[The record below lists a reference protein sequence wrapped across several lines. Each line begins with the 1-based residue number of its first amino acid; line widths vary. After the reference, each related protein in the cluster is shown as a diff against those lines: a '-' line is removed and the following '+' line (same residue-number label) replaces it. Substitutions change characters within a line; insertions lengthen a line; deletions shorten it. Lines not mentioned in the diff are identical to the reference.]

1 MKVRFLCPSVITIIK
16 NTYITFVQL
25 TFDHP
30 PSLKEGFVEGYFFWK
45 YPFKTV
51 LFTLK
56 LDFNDYDPTNFRV
69 SFWWK
74 LLKIMV
80 KFDAI
85 PLILTLEDAF
95 AIPGA
100 RSYPQLS
107 GQQDWITTY
116 ISTSAINIT
125 ILNIAIIFPIT
136 IIITNNTFSCW
147 YLIIPTASRRQ
158 DWIIS
163 HLPTPAHI
171 INQDQSNFQWRKNFG
186 YKVQFW
192 IYLCTL
198 DFKRAHQI
206 LLSDFFR

>member
-1 MKVRFLCPSVITIIK
+1 MTGAANPLKKWISECSFWKPCNAVPSDRQVTFLVPKIGTQNETLDSDIEEGCW
-16 NTYITFVQL
+16 
-25 TFDHP
+25 
-30 PSLKEGFVEGYFFWK
+30 KEGFVEGNFFWK

-107 GQQDWITTY
+107 GQQDWITTF

-136 IIITNNTFSCW
+136 IIITNKPFSCL
-147 YLIIPTASRRQ
+147 YLIIPSASRR
-158 DWIIS
+158 
-163 HLPTPAHI
+163 
-171 INQDQSNFQWRKNFG
+171 
-186 YKVQFW
+186 
-192 IYLCTL
+192 
-198 DFKRAHQI
+198 
-206 LLSDFFR
+206 